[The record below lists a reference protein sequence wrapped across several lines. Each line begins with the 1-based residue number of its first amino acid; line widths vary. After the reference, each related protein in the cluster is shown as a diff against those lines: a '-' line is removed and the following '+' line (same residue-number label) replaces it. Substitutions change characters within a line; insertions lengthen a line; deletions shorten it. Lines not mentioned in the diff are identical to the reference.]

1 MRPLMGDEDTR
12 RPSGR
17 GELRLDQGAHGA
29 HVGAAGR
36 AGLYQRHDFAHVLD
50 RGGAAFGDRR
60 GDERFELGG
69 RELFG
74 QIALQQD
81 DLGDFLG
88 GEVGTTARFELGD
101 GFAPLLDHLLED
113 GGDLRVVEHDPL
125 IHLALLNGCLKHA
138 DLPEAILF
146 SGAHRGLH
154 VLSDA
159 LLERHR
165 LARGV
170 GQRGRTMRGLVRLT
184 ARLTAAAFL
193 RLRSC
198 VGFS

>member
-1 MRPLMGDEDTR
+1 MRPLMGDEDNR

-36 AGLYQRHDFAHVLD
+36 AGLHQRHDFAHVLD
-50 RGGAAFGDRR
+50 CGSAAFGDRR

-74 QIALQQD
+74 QIALQQG
-81 DLGDFLG
+81 DLGDLFG
-88 GEVGTTARFELGD
+88 GEVGATAGFELGD

-113 GGDLRVVEHDPL
+113 GSDLRVVQHDPL
-125 IHLALLNGCLKHA
+125 VHLALLDGGLEHT
-138 DLPEAILF
+138 DVPEALLF
-146 SGAHRGLH
+146 AGAHRRLH
-154 VLSDA
+154 VFGDA

-165 LARGV
+165 RP
-170 GQRGRTMRGLVRLT
+170 
-184 ARLTAAAFL
+184 
-193 RLRSC
+193 
-198 VGFS
+198 